1 MQFRQLSPDI
11 IASLAGSLT
20 GTLLRKHQSLA
31 RGVIC
36 FISGAFSAFYLGGA
50 AIEYT
55 AITSPKASSA
65 ISYVSGLATYGIVL
79 ALISYFDSDSKSLIK
94 GFVLRLL
101 GATEKPQPPE
111 PQPPAKPE

>member
-1 MQFRQLSPDI
+1 MQFTQDI

-50 AIEYT
+50 LIEWWGMEQ
-55 AITSPKASSA
+55 SPKLSA
-65 ISYVSGLATYGIVL
+65 AVSYICGLATYGIVL
-79 ALISYFDSDSKSLIK
+79 ALINYFDSDSRGLIK
-94 GFVLRLL
+94 GLVLRLMGL
-101 GATEKPQPPE
+101 PEKVETPN

>member
-1 MQFRQLSPDI
+1 MQFTQDI

-50 AIEYT
+50 LIEWWGLDH
-55 AITSPKASSA
+55 SPKLSA
-65 ISYVSGLATYGIVL
+65 AVSYVSGLATYGIVL
-79 ALISYFDSDSKSLIK
+79 AVINYFDRDSKSLIK
-94 GFVLRLL
+94 GLVLRLL
-101 GATEKPQPPE
+101 GVSPPSE
-111 PQPPAKPE
+111 PQPPTKPE